1 MGEVP
6 QELID
11 LINSVPLCYLATA
24 SKDGVPDVAPVA
36 TAVAVDATTIV
47 MAVTKQGKSASNIR
61 NNPRAALVVHSTL
74 PAGTRASLHS
84 ISRVLGAQL
93 KGRAT
98 LLTSGEAHEQA
109 RRRTAEALGPEARDA
124 FDATVVLTVD
134 EVYSLV
140 PGSQEGSR
148 TH

>member
-1 MGEVP
+1 V
-6 QELID
+6 
-11 LINSVPLCYLATA
+11 VTALAVDSGT
-24 SKDGVPDVAPVA
+24 VV
-36 TAVAVDATTIV
+36 VAVTG
-47 MAVTKQGKSASNIR
+47 QGKSASNIR
-61 NNPRAALVVHSTL
+61 KNPRAALVVHSSL

-84 ISRVLGAQL
+84 ISRVFGAQL

-98 LLTSGEAHEQA
+98 LLTSGEAHDQA
-109 RRRTAEALGPEARDA
+109 RRRTAETLGPEARDA

-134 EVYSLV
+134 EVFSLV